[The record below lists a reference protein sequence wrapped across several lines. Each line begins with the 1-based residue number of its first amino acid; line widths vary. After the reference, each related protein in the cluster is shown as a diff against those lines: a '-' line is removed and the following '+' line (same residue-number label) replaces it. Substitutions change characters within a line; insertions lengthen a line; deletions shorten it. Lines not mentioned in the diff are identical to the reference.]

1 MKGTRAHRPAGTSD
15 DAVTYFWVGVGVVL
29 VLGIGL
35 IVWGSMTGPG
45 PSGEDVSARRSRQAQ
60 VGAVLAGLALLV
72 LVVAY
77 LTAPWP

>member
-1 MKGTRAHRPAGTSD
+1 M
-15 DAVTYFWVGVGVVL
+15 TYFWVVVGVVL

-45 PSGEDVSARRSRQAQ
+45 PSGEDVSARRSRQVQ
-60 VGAVLAGLALLV
+60 VGALLAGVSLLV

-77 LTAPWP
+77 LTARWP

>member
-1 MKGTRAHRPAGTSD
+1 MT
-15 DAVTYFWVGVGVVL
+15 VFWVGVGAVL
-29 VLGIGL
+29 VLGIAL

-45 PSGEDVSARRSRQAQ
+45 RSGQDVSARRGRQAQ
-60 VGAVLAGLALLV
+60 VGAVLAGVALLV

>member
-1 MKGTRAHRPAGTSD
+1 M
-15 DAVTYFWVGVGVVL
+15 TYFWVGVGLVL

-35 IVWGSMTGPG
+35 IVWGSMTGGPG
-45 PSGEDVSARRSRQAQ
+45 PSGEDVSARRGHQAQ
-60 VGAVLAGLALLV
+60 VGAVLAGVALLV